1 MLSIVA
7 DLKWFYERFSAYT
20 HPNLHEFNILWG
32 IMIESKLIPRF
43 RSLWCHQRPGKLTT
57 ALGLR
62 PRAVVSFPGRWW
74 HHNDLNLGINSY
86 NHPHWRIFFNSGCWC
101 ILIFRWRQ
109 TLWNYYTPRT
119 TKLLGVKVGVIL
131 VSLVRP
137 SVCPSVPRFSLLA
150 KLWQVYRGY

>member
-20 HPNLHEFNILWG
+20 HPNLHKFNILWG

-86 NHPHWRIFFNSGCWC
+86 NIQIYIFIDVHCDSWEGMSGVRRWHRSDRKWIPRMMFWSNVVLQNLRLSPIKKPYIIALAPMNSDQS
-101 ILIFRWRQ
+101 R
-109 TLWNYYTPRT
+109 
-119 TKLLGVKVGVIL
+119 
-131 VSLVRP
+131 
-137 SVCPSVPRFSLLA
+137 
-150 KLWQVYRGY
+150 

>member
-20 HPNLHEFNILWG
+20 HPNLHKFNILWG

-62 PRAVVSFPGRWW
+62 PRAVVSFPGRWYS
-74 HHNDLNLGINSY
+74 HDHVPDRGDRLNR
-86 NHPHWRIFFNSGCWC
+86 HR
-101 ILIFRWRQ
+101 LIAER
-109 TLWNYYTPRT
+109 
-119 TKLLGVKVGVIL
+119 
-131 VSLVRP
+131 
-137 SVCPSVPRFSLLA
+137 
-150 KLWQVYRGY
+150 